1 MQARRMTALAD
12 GWSIFV
18 FTPSGFYDS
27 HHPTTRASLPSFA
40 RPHLTWAPACIR
52 VAIKCG
58 EEIISR
64 WKALWAEITD
74 IINAADYATY
84 MNPEEYVHL
93 LYDGASFPRSRF
105 YFWAIGCFS
114 ALEEN
119 LRDNV
124 ENLRSL
130 LNCIAKET
138 KRASEKEKD
147 DISKQTQR
155 LEEVCSELDSIRAQI
170 QKRLEDVR
178 VLRDGVSDEAVI
190 TTYNY

>member
-1 MQARRMTALAD
+1 MKGGISRLAALDD
-12 GWSIFV
+12 GWGIFI
-18 FTPSGFYDS
+18 FTPSGFSNS
-27 HHPTTRASLPSFA
+27 HHATTRGSLPAFA
-40 RPHLTWAPACIR
+40 RPHLTWVPACIR
-52 VAIKCG
+52 VTTKCS
-58 EEIISR
+58 EEIVKR
-64 WKALWAEITD
+64 WKLLWAEITR

-93 LYDGASFPRSRF
+93 LYDSASFPRSRF

-114 ALEEN
+114 ALEDN

-130 LNCIAKET
+130 LHRIVKET
-138 KRASEKEKD
+138 KFVSEKEKD

-170 QKRLEDVR
+170 HKRLEDVR
-178 VLRDGVSDEAVI
+178 VLRDGVSDEVFI
-190 TTYNY
+190 